1 MDKRDKISNERIIKA
16 IRDSYGIITN
26 ASRRLKITRATLH
39 NWINEDEELANA
51 VKQAREN
58 DLKDLIEDALV
69 KNIKKGKEASIIF
82 ASKTQLRNRGYQE
95 RIEVTD
101 KSKLDDQIQQASEQD
116 LLDMMAKLQKRIND
130 AT

>member
-1 MDKRDKISNERIIKA
+1 MKREQISNERIIKA
-16 IRDSYGIITN
+16 IKESYGIITN
-26 ASRRLKITRATLH
+26 TARRLKVSRQALH
-39 NWINEDEELANA
+39 EWINEDEELKNA
-51 VKQAREN
+51 VKHAREN

-101 KSKLDDQIQQASEQD
+101 KSKLDDQIQQASESD
-116 LLDMMAKLQKRIND
+116 LIEMMAKLQKKIND

>member
-1 MDKRDKISNERIIKA
+1 MKREQISNERIIKA
-16 IRDSYGIITN
+16 IKESYGIITN
-26 ASRRLKITRATLH
+26 TARRLKVSRSSLH
-39 NWINEDEELANA
+39 DWINEDEELKNA
-51 VKQAREN
+51 VKHAREN

-101 KSKLDDQIQQASEQD
+101 KSKLDDQIQQASESD
-116 LLDMMAKLQKRIND
+116 LMEMMAKLQKKIND

>member
-1 MDKRDKISNERIIKA
+1 MKREQISNERIIKA
-16 IRDSYGIITN
+16 IKESYGIITN
-26 ASRRLKITRATLH
+26 TARRLKVSRQALH
-39 NWINEDEELANA
+39 EWINEDEELKNA
-51 VKQAREN
+51 VKHAREN

-116 LLDMMAKLQKRIND
+116 LLDMIAKLQKKIND

>member
-1 MDKRDKISNERIIKA
+1 MKREQISNERIIKA
-16 IRDSYGIITN
+16 IKESYGIITN
-26 ASRRLKITRATLH
+26 TARRLKVSRQSLH
-39 NWINEDEELANA
+39 EWINEDEELKNA
-51 VKQAREN
+51 VKHAREN

-101 KSKLDDQIQQASEQD
+101 KSKLDDQIQQASEND
-116 LLDMMAKLQKRIND
+116 LMEMMAKLQKKIND

>member
-1 MDKRDKISNERIIKA
+1 MKREQISNERIIKA
-16 IRDSYGIITN
+16 IKDSYGIITN
-26 ASRRLKITRATLH
+26 TARRLKIARQTLH
-39 NWINEDEELANA
+39 DWINEDEELKNA
-51 VKQAREN
+51 VKHAREN

-101 KSKLDDQIQQASEQD
+101 KSKLDDQIQQASESD
-116 LLDMMAKLQKRIND
+116 LMEMMAKLQKKIND

>member
-1 MDKRDKISNERIIKA
+1 MKREQISNERIIKA
-16 IRDSYGIITN
+16 IKESYGIITN
-26 ASRRLKITRATLH
+26 TARRLKIARQTLH
-39 NWINEDEELANA
+39 DWINEDEELKNA
-51 VKQAREN
+51 VKHAREN

>member
-1 MDKRDKISNERIIKA
+1 MKREQISNERIIKA
-16 IRDSYGIITN
+16 IKESYGIITN
-26 ASRRLKITRATLH
+26 TARRLKVSRQALH
-39 NWINEDEELANA
+39 EWINEDEELKNA
-51 VKQAREN
+51 VKHAREN

-101 KSKLDDQIQQASEQD
+101 KSKLDDQIQQASESD
-116 LLDMMAKLQKRIND
+116 LMEMMAKLQKKIKD

>member
-1 MDKRDKISNERIIKA
+1 MKREQISNERIIKA
-16 IRDSYGIITN
+16 IKESYGIITN
-26 ASRRLKITRATLH
+26 TARRLKIARQTLH
-39 NWINEDEELANA
+39 DWINEDEELKNA
-51 VKQAREN
+51 VKHAREN

-116 LLDMMAKLQKRIND
+116 LLDMMAKLQKKIND

>member
-1 MDKRDKISNERIIKA
+1 MNKRDKISNERIIKA
-16 IRDSYGIITN
+16 IKDSYGIITN
-26 ASRRLKITRATLH
+26 TARRLKIARQTLH
-39 NWINEDEELANA
+39 DWINEDEELKNA
-51 VKQAREN
+51 VKHAREN

-101 KSKLDDQIQQASEQD
+101 KSKLDDQIQQASESD
-116 LLDMMAKLQKRIND
+116 LMEMMAKLQKKIND

>member
-1 MDKRDKISNERIIKA
+1 MKREQISNERIIKA
-16 IRDSYGIITN
+16 IKESYGIITN
-26 ASRRLKITRATLH
+26 TARRLKICRSTLH
-39 NWINEDEELANA
+39 DWINEDEELKNA
-51 VKQAREN
+51 VKHAREN

-101 KSKLDDQIQQASEQD
+101 KSKLDDQIKQASEQD
-116 LLDMMAKLQKRIND
+116 LLDMMAKLQKKIND

>member
-1 MDKRDKISNERIIKA
+1 MKREQISNERIIKA
-16 IRDSYGIITN
+16 IKESYGIITN
-26 ASRRLKITRATLH
+26 TARRLKICRSTLH
-39 NWINEDEELANA
+39 DWINEDEELKNA
-51 VKQAREN
+51 VKHAREN

-101 KSKLDDQIQQASEQD
+101 KSKLDDQIQQASESD
-116 LLDMMAKLQKRIND
+116 LIEMMAKLQKKIND

>member
-1 MDKRDKISNERIIKA
+1 MNKRDKISNERIIKA
-16 IRDSYGIITN
+16 IKESYGIITN
-26 ASRRLKITRATLH
+26 TARRLKVSRQALH
-39 NWINEDEELANA
+39 EWINEDEELKNA
-51 VKQAREN
+51 VKHAREN

-69 KNIKKGKEASIIF
+69 KNIKRGKEASIIF

-116 LLDMMAKLQKRIND
+116 LLDMMAKLQKKIND

>member
-1 MDKRDKISNERIIKA
+1 MKREQISNERIIKA
-16 IRDSYGIITN
+16 IKESYGIITN
-26 ASRRLKITRATLH
+26 TARRLKVSRQALH
-39 NWINEDEELANA
+39 EWINEDEELKNA
-51 VKQAREN
+51 VKHAREN

-101 KSKLDDQIQQASEQD
+101 KSKLDDQIQQASESD
-116 LLDMMAKLQKRIND
+116 LMEMMAKLQKKIND